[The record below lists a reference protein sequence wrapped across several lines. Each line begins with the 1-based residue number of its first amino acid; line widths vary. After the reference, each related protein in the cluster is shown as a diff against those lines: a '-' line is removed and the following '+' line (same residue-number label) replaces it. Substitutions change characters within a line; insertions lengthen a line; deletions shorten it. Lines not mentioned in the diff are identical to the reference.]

1 MQSCYWKCRQNTT
14 FTIVSSPDNSVAS
27 KSICSATGFFDVIAI
42 KMTVVKVLIK
52 KDSIISTDVL
62 VISDGRLRTAHN
74 KADESDSR
82 RVEASSH
89 YFLKNIIFLL
99 KYFVSNSNLW
109 FQYQISIHVCM
120 S

>member
-1 MQSCYWKCRQNTT
+1 
-14 FTIVSSPDNSVAS
+14 
-27 KSICSATGFFDVIAI
+27 
-42 KMTVVKVLIK
+42 MTVVKVLIK

>member
-1 MQSCYWKCRQNTT
+1 
-14 FTIVSSPDNSVAS
+14 
-27 KSICSATGFFDVIAI
+27 
-42 KMTVVKVLIK
+42 MTVGNVLIK
-52 KDSIISTDVL
+52 KDSIISADVL

-89 YFLKNIIFLL
+89 YFLKKHNFSFL
-99 KYFVSNSNLW
+99 KYLVSNSNLW